1 MKFIRFGDIKAFEQ
15 KYYKRCPGIDEYAHA
30 PPRRKGF
37 FAFPYAFF
45 DPCYIIR
52 HPACEPHSPLRY
64 LRDEKGRKLTRRDVG
79 DVSAEVLLKEFGL
92 PKQPIVYEE
101 RPSWV
106 CIMRDPRHPPIRTR
120 SGRLNQKFDY
130 LTDIRGD
137 RVKAE
142 VFFDRDW
149 CLGDFDDERLFHHC
163 KPSDINHDALYYMD
177 VYEKYDDFM
186 VYSDDRVVKM
196 TVDYLSKRGI
206 RIESL
211 FAWPL
216 YEEGEDAFVAVY
228 KKPRLFDYKGCV
240 WHHLRKF
247 VPQGAVLAAYGTTW
261 VYTTMRDFEGALRHA
276 NPKVYARHKNS
287 QAKAKASR
295 FGGPNCCNGE
305 IDVDGMYE
313 VFFDEEDIKK
323 IS

>member
-45 DPCYIIR
+45 DPCYIVR

-64 LRDEKGRKLTRRDVG
+64 LRDKNGRKLTFRDLRDTT
-79 DVSAEVLLKEFGL
+79 DVDLLKKLGL
-92 PKQPIVYEE
+92 PKQPVVLEK

-106 CIMRDPRHPPIRTR
+106 CIMRDPRHPPRH
-120 SGRLNQKFDY
+120 SLKGRLYQKFDY
-130 LTDIRGD
+130 LTDVHGD
-137 RVKAE
+137 RVAAE
-142 VFFDRDW
+142 NFFERDW
-149 CLGDFDDERLFHHC
+149 GLGDFEDERLFRHC
-163 KPSDINHDALYYMD
+163 VPSDLRFDILYWLG
-177 VYEKYDDFM
+177 VYERYKDLLG
-186 VYSDDRVVKM
+186 RRAKENEKEIIE
-196 TVDYLSKRGI
+196 YLSGRGI

-211 FAWPL
+211 FAWPC
-216 YEEGEDAFVAVY
+216 YEEYEDAFLAVY
-228 KKPRLFDYKGCV
+228 KKPRLFDYNGCV

-247 VPQGAVLAAYGTTW
+247 VPQGSILAAYGTTW

-276 NPKVYARHKNS
+276 NPKVYARHKDS
-287 QAKAKASR
+287 QANAKASR

-323 IS
+323 LS